1 MSKPLVIPVF
11 IPHLGCRH
19 SCIYCDQK
27 KIAGEHELPGFDT
40 LAALTADWRAGAR
53 DIAEREVQLAFYG
66 GSFTGLAPDVQSDL
80 LRSAA
85 RLKADGLIDR
95 IRLST
100 RPDYMD
106 EDNVRLLA
114 HFGADI
120 IELGVQSMADDVLE
134 LAQRGH
140 TAEDV
145 RRAAAAIRRYPRFTL
160 GLQMMIALPGDTPD
174 KSRYTAERIAELA
187 PDFVRIY
194 PTAVLKGTQLAWL
207 WEQGEYQEWPWEM
220 LLDTAADVVDVFG
233 RQGIPVIRIGLQ
245 AADNLKLGGDLLAGA
260 YHPALGE
267 LVKGRLFRRQLEA
280 FCRQSRASAATVY
293 ANPRELSQVVGQKR
307 CNLRYCQEQYGVT
320 LSVKADPSIASGQ
333 IAWQEKEIEGI

>member
-27 KIAGEHELPGFDT
+27 KIAGEHELPDFDE
-40 LAALTADWRAGAR
+40 LAALTADWRANAC
-53 DIAEREVQLAFYG
+53 DIAQREVQLAFYG

-85 RLKADGLIDR
+85 QLKADGLIDR

-145 RRAAAAIRRYPRFTL
+145 RRAAAVIRRYPRFTL

-194 PTAVLKGTQLAWL
+194 PTAVLKGTQLARL
-207 WEQGEYQEWPWEM
+207 WEQGAYQPWPWEV

-233 RQGIPVIRIGLQ
+233 REGIPVIRIGLQ
-245 AADNLKLGGDLLAGA
+245 AADNLKLGSDLLAGA

-280 FCRQSRASAATVY
+280 FCRQSQASAATVY
-293 ANPRELSQVVGQKR
+293 VNPRELSQVVGQKR
-307 CNLRYCQEQYGVT
+307 CNLHYCQAQYGVT

-333 IAWQEKEIEGI
+333 LAWQEEEMEGI